1 MSVEAVRSLVPEV
14 YDAESFARDTGVSRE
29 TLARLETYATLLM
42 RWQQRIN
49 LVARESLADLWHR
62 HFLDSAQLL
71 PLVPPGSARL
81 VDLGSGAG
89 FPGLTLAIMGVPDVH
104 LIESDGRKAAFLR
117 EAARLSGA
125 PVTIHAIRIEEATP
139 LAGTADV
146 VTARAL
152 APLDVLLGHAAPL
165 LRPDG
170 CCLFLKGA
178 RAADELTLAR
188 KAWNMDVHQVPSR
201 SHPAG
206 VVLKLKAIARAE

>member
-1 MSVEAVRSLVPEV
+1 MCVAAARSPVADS
-14 YDAESFARDTGVSRE
+14 YDAGSFARDTGVSRE
-29 TLARLETYATLLM
+29 TLGRLETFATLLG

-49 LVARESLADLWHR
+49 LVARESVADLWRR

-71 PLVPPGSARL
+71 PLIPAGSGRL
-81 VDLGSGAG
+81 IDLGSGAG
-89 FPGLTLAIMGVPDVH
+89 FPGLVLSILGASDVH

-125 PVTIHAIRIEEATP
+125 SVTIHAGRIEEATR
-139 LAGTADV
+139 LAETADV

-152 APLDVLLGHAAPL
+152 APLDALLGHAAPL
-165 LRPDG
+165 LRPGG

-188 KAWNMDVHQVPSR
+188 KAWNMDVQQVPSR